1 MHTWSLSVEEQFY
14 LFFPIFFCFILRY
27 YKSRT
32 IIILIFFVILS
43 FLFSELGSK
52 NFQKLNFFILPS
64 RVWELLMGTIIL
76 FCEKKRIY
84 KNKILLNFF
93 LLIGIILILFP
104 IFNYNIDFPHP
115 SKFTFLPVFG
125 TSIIIYFSNSDS
137 LLKRILCNNISVA
150 IGLISYSLYIWHYPI
165 LAFLRV
171 SKNYST
177 NLSSVILNLL
187 IIFLL
192 SIFTYKF
199 IEKPFRRNKNI
210 SFNFLLKIIIILTV
224 LISIFTATSLTN
236 DGFKQRFSISE
247 VYGKNHYDTQFLQ
260 KKSWNIVNNE
270 KKFFF
275 LTGSYNQKKYITF
288 TKKKNKKILIIG
300 NSHGKDF
307 FNLFKQNQERY
318 DQLEFSYF
326 GYQIYFIDSHKKKL
340 SLENSPNF
348 KKADIILLISRWDIE
363 ELKYLEKFKDL
374 TDKYK
379 KKLILIDKKPKYKY
393 INGKEI
399 FDYFTISLNRIL
411 TINDKVKIDSKY
423 YQQQDK
429 EIEKVNIK
437 LNEIASKLNIK
448 VLNQAD
454 FACDKK
460 NNICEGITKQG
471 YRIYFDKDHYTLE
484 GAKYFGEKIS
494 DIGWLNLD
502 KK

>member
-1 MHTWSLSVEEQFY
+1 M
-14 LFFPIFFCFILRY
+14 
-27 YKSRT
+27 
-32 IIILIFFVILS
+32 
-43 FLFSELGSK
+43 
-52 NFQKLNFFILPS
+52 
-64 RVWELLMGTIIL
+64 
-76 FCEKKRIY
+76 
-84 KNKILLNFF
+84 
-93 LLIGIILILFP
+93 
-104 IFNYNIDFPHP
+104 
-115 SKFTFLPVFG
+115 
-125 TSIIIYFSNSDS
+125 
-137 LLKRILCNNISVA
+137 
-150 IGLISYSLYIWHYPI
+150 
-165 LAFLRV
+165 
-171 SKNYST
+171 
-177 NLSSVILNLL
+177 
-187 IIFLL
+187 
-192 SIFTYKF
+192 
-199 IEKPFRRNKNI
+199 
-210 SFNFLLKIIIILTV
+210 
-224 LISIFTATSLTN
+224 
-236 DGFKQRFSISE
+236 
-247 VYGKNHYDTQFLQ
+247 
-260 KKSWNIVNNE
+260 
-270 KKFFF
+270 
-275 LTGSYNQKKYITF
+275 
-288 TKKKNKKILIIG
+288 
-300 NSHGKDF
+300 
-307 FNLFKQNQERY
+307 
-318 DQLEFSYF
+318 
-326 GYQIYFIDSHKKKL
+326 
-340 SLENSPNF
+340 
-348 KKADIILLISRWDIE
+348 ISRWDIE